1 MFPGCQALCK
11 ALSTVQV
18 WGETQGE
25 MLFCV
30 ITSLGPSLSSPKCS
44 CLLGAANGIQDI
56 QYPVHRVA
64 CSDLTREGFTPGLG
78 DPTLMCEGWL
88 KRFLFFQPVSKSS
101 KNNATNSMKFLIF
114 QLSPSKDV

>member
-1 MFPGCQALCK
+1 
-11 ALSTVQV
+11 
-18 WGETQGE
+18 

-30 ITSLGPSLSSPKCS
+30 ITSLGPSLSSAKCS

-78 DPTLMCEGWL
+78 DPALMWEGWL
-88 KRFLFFQPVSKSS
+88 KQFLFFNLFPKAQRTMLLTP
-101 KNNATNSMKFLIF
+101 
-114 QLSPSKDV
+114 